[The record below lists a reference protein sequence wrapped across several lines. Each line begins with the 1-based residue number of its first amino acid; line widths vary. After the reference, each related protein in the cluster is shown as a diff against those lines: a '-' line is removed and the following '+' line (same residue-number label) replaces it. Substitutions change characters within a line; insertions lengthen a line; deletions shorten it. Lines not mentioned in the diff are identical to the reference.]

1 MAKNPSTVIAAYLTV
16 TKDDQP
22 VTRKGEFRMTDST
35 YWNRWWLQ
43 RASRRRMLTGSGIAI
58 TGAASLALVGCGDD
72 DDDDDDEGTPSTG
85 TPSTE
90 QPQKGGTLRSIGGP
104 IGSLLDIHRTN
115 TPFESAGVWHWAGNF
130 LMRFSVQ
137 SPFLPEPDL
146 AASQPEILDDG
157 TTLTFKIRPEAKWQM
172 KAPADGRQV
181 TAEDVKASFDRIKA
195 LGAKSPRSGNYVN
208 VDSITVVDPQT
219 VQFKLKAPQA
229 DLLSAMSDQ
238 YDLIIPQEIAARGE
252 EAIQGVAD
260 VVGSGPYE
268 LVAFEAGQS
277 ISMRRR
283 ADGYWKP
290 NTAWLDGWEV
300 VNQVDNQAKANALRA
315 GQADSTDL
323 PALLAQQ
330 FANDNAYTVTRATGA
345 TRECLLIN
353 HAKAPYDNPQ
363 VRKALWMALDRRQ
376 IYETVYGGGGVPG
389 GPMTPA
395 AEAWVLPEDELV
407 KLPGFRDR
415 ATEVKEAKALLSAAG
430 FPNGFNDTVLT
441 VTAFSVDLVNDVI
454 VSNLRDVG
462 VNLTTENI
470 GTDFAV
476 FLGREVRREYNV
488 ASTLFLSG
496 PYPDAQLVLYHHTT
510 KGSRNY
516 GGYGN
521 ADLDA
526 KLDRQSTIYDVEER
540 KPLVYEIQRD
550 IINDPGPGWIGSR
563 IGFGVVSSK
572 VQNVT
577 ATPFLA
583 GYDDAENVW
592 LKT

>member
-1 MAKNPSTVIAAYLTV
+1 
-16 TKDDQP
+16 
-22 VTRKGEFRMTDST
+22 
-35 YWNRWWLQ
+35 
-43 RASRRRMLTGSGIAI
+43 
-58 TGAASLALVGCGDD
+58 
-72 DDDDDDEGTPSTG
+72 
-85 TPSTE
+85 
-90 QPQKGGTLRSIGGP
+90 
-104 IGSLLDIHRTN
+104 
-115 TPFESAGVWHWAGNF
+115 
-130 LMRFSVQ
+130 
-137 SPFLPEPDL
+137 
-146 AASQPEILDDG
+146 
-157 TTLTFKIRPEAKWQM
+157 M
-172 KAPADGRQV
+172 KAPANGRQV
-181 TAEDVKASFDRIKA
+181 TAEDIKASFDRIKA

-208 VDSITVVDPQT
+208 VESITVVDPQT

-238 YDLIIPQEIAARGE
+238 YDLIIPKEIAAR
-252 EAIQGVAD
+252 A
-260 VVGSGPYE
+260 
-268 LVAFEAGQS
+268 
-277 ISMRRR
+277 RRR
-283 ADGYWKP
+283 SGRREMSWARVRTAGRVRGRPTNQHEAPRTLWKP

-363 VRKALWMALDRRQ
+363 VRKALWMALDRKQ
-376 IYETVYGGGGVPG
+376 IYQTVYGGGGVPG

-395 AEAWVLPEDELV
+395 AEAWVLPEDELA

-415 ATEVKEAKALLSAAG
+415 ATEVKEARALLSAAG

-454 VSNLRDVG
+454 VSNLRDIG

-521 ADLDA
+521 STLDG
-526 KLDRQSTIYDVEER
+526 KLDRQSTIYDVEAEATR
-540 KPLVYEIQRD
+540 ARDSARHHQRS
-550 IINDPGPGWIGSR
+550 GPGWIGSR